1 MPVSHNLCIFLNVG
15 LGETINL
22 AKNAVPA
29 TRRVN
34 SKPLTG

>member
-1 MPVSHNLCIFLNVG
+1 MPFTRHSGIPVNLG
-15 LGETINL
+15 LRETINL

-34 SKPLTG
+34 SKPLT